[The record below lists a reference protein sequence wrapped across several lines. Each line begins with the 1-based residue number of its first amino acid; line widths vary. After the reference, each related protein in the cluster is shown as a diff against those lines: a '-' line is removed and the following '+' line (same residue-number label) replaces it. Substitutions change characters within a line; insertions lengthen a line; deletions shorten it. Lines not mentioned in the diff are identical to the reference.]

1 MASPSNA
8 NNSSPVEKY
17 PYPPEFNVLDF
28 VPKGLFERNYQKWKK
43 LMLGFIKRQG
53 LIGFIDGT
61 AQEEIGNQDYYKAWK
76 RSDNLVQGWILATL
90 SEDIRLEMS
99 DEITAK
105 EMWEELEE
113 NFDRTTSNGN
123 NSSPI
128 EKYPYP
134 TEFNVLDFVPKG
146 LFERNYQKWKK
157 LMLGFIER
165 QGFVGFIDGTAQEE
179 IGNQDYYKAW
189 KRSDNLVQGW
199 ILATLT
205 EDIRL
210 EVSDEM
216 TAKDLWDELGR
227 RFDRTTLSW
236 QLDEETENRLIRYAP
251 LLKAAING
259 DREAT
264 ILRIIEQDPDAVRAP
279 ITPSNQT
286 ALSVAIKSVNRN
298 NFVRK
303 LLEKMTPQDVVN
315 LVDHCGRTALHIV
328 AYTDNIEGARM
339 LVKKNSDL
347 PNVVD
352 YFGQLP
358 LYRAA
363 GCGLRDMAV
372 YLKEVTREDIISEGE
387 LLRQLTRGEL
397 YGEY

>member
-17 PYPPEFNVLDF
+17 PYPP
-28 VPKGLFERNYQKWKK
+28 
-43 LMLGFIKRQG
+43 
-53 LIGFIDGT
+53 
-61 AQEEIGNQDYYKAWK
+61 
-76 RSDNLVQGWILATL
+76 
-90 SEDIRLEMS
+90 
-99 DEITAK
+99 
-105 EMWEELEE
+105 
-113 NFDRTTSNGN
+113 
-123 NSSPI
+123 
-128 EKYPYP
+128 
-134 TEFNVLDFVPKG
+134 EFNVLDFVPKG

-189 KRSDNLVQGW
+189 KRSDNLAQGW
-199 ILATLT
+199 ILATLS

-210 EVSDEM
+210 EMSDEI
-216 TAKDLWDELGR
+216 TAKDLWEELGR

-259 DREAT
+259 DWEAT
-264 ILRIIEQDPDAVRAP
+264 MRIIEQDPDAVRAP

-286 ALSVAIKSVNRN
+286 ALIVAIKSVNRN

-303 LLEKMTPQDVVN
+303 LLEKMTLQDVVN
-315 LVDHCGRTALHIV
+315 LFDRHGRTALHIV
-328 AYTDNIEGARM
+328 AYTGNIEGARM

-352 YFGQLP
+352 NIGFGQLP
-358 LYRAA
+358 LYIAA
-363 GCGLRDMAV
+363 GCGLRDMVV
-372 YLKEVTREDIISEGE
+372 YLKEVTREDIISERK
-387 LLRQLTRGEL
+387 LLHQLTRGEL
-397 YGEY
+397 YDIALSLLQRNPELACVDSIPLDIIVEKYSSFQSGNSFNFWQNLIYLG